1 MKARVKSNNRIIE
14 VEKGPIR
21 YKAGKPSVQYYIE
34 RQIANINSFPA
45 QNFYLEEELDF
56 TLSEPEEEV
65 KKIHGWVAIDEAYDS
80 CFLHTSK
87 PHQESQ
93 EIADTG
99 DYNTV
104 WESDGETYLL
114 DKGLFPNMD
123 SDSDP
128 IEYEVTIK
136 TKKK

>member
-1 MKARVKSNNRIIE
+1 MKARIKATGKIIE
-14 VEKGPIR
+14 VEPVICGYNER
-21 YKAGKPSVQYYIE
+21 GVAFYAPSDL
-34 RQIANINSFPA
+34 
-45 QNFYLEEELDF
+45 NFD
-56 TLSEPEEEV
+56 LSEPEEEV

-93 EIADTG
+93 GIADTG
-99 DYNTV
+99 DYNTI

-114 DKGLFPNMD
+114 DNSLFPDMD

-128 IEYEVTIK
+128 VECVLTITIK
-136 TKKK
+136 PKKK